1 MYIKNESGRVRVTC
15 VEKDYPWLIYMSKN
29 STLHNKHTCRRDY
42 GCNLTDRKWVTDEK
56 LELRLKTQ
64 PKLTPREAMEHMKE
78 YYNVQLNGKMIIRA
92 LKQAREIV
100 LDSEK
105 TQFGKMKDYLNE
117 IHKSNPR
124 STAHMNTLP
133 QPQGP
138 NLFERV
144 YINFDACKRGF
155 RNRCRP
161 HIGLDGYFLKGY
173 YGNQFLFAVTQDA
186 NNLVFVIAFGVV
198 RVENTENWKWFL
210 NCLQDDFRAN
220 MLFGWDLM
228 SDQQKGLI
236 RTVKEVMP
244 NAYHRNY
251 KFRDKQV
258 KGYVWKAT
266 RSTTPVQFK
275 AAIDRLKS
283 VSHGAWEYISMFDP
297 KVWCMAFFS
306 HFSKNAAVTNNMW
319 RTGMQL

>member
-1 MYIKNESGRVRVTC
+1 MVVKLKMVYCDWLDFEDGFC
-15 VEKDYPWLIYMSKN
+15 VIVDCKAFEVK
-29 STLHNKHTCRRDY
+29 TLHNKHTCRRDY

-251 KFRDKQV
+251 V
-258 KGYVWKAT
+258 
-266 RSTTPVQFK
+266 
-275 AAIDRLKS
+275 L
-283 VSHGAWEYISMFDP
+283 HM
-297 KVWCMAFFS
+297 
-306 HFSKNAAVTNNMW
+306 
-319 RTGMQL
+319 